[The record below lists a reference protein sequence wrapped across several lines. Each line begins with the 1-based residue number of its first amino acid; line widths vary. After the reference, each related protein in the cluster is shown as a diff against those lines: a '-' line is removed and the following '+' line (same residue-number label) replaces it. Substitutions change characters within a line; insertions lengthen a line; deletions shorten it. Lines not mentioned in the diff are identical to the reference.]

1 MVTSS
6 DSQQIE
12 SAARID
18 ALERKNRLLQEGL
31 KQAERIREL
40 WGKAVR
46 ELKLTKADLQTSRT
60 FLDRVLGAAPEPIVV
75 ADARGHIILANT
87 AAERFVELPGRLV
100 GRRLLRLL
108 PRTERRRALERFNA
122 TLSDG
127 SHEFAIPVG
136 TEIRLLATEWSV
148 LRDARGLLT
157 QIIVAGQDVTERR
170 RAEQRIIQQS
180 EELKAIN
187 ANLSLLYEVSSAI
200 SHTMDI
206 DVLYADILKILPRVI
221 GVEDDCERG
230 IFLVGNR
237 KQLRLV
243 AHWGAEPDPVDACG
257 SVKRGECLCGQ
268 AAQEGKVIVIEHC
281 ETAHPCVPGV
291 VPGAHGHVIIPLKAK
306 GEVVG
311 IFYFYLPAHTK
322 MDESKTRLLIAV
334 GEQVGVAIE
343 NVRLY
348 EEKKALSL
356 HDPLTGLANRRHMEI
371 ALSRAFS
378 NARRYRSPLALIM
391 LDIDFFKKYNDA
403 HGHQAGDHLLSVT
416 AQLLSHQ
423 IRDADMAARYGG
435 EEFLIILPGTDGR
448 QARVLGER
456 IRGAITAKTG
466 ITVSMG
472 IADMSGQ
479 PATKEGMIQQ
489 ADEALYRAKQN
500 GRDRIEIWNGGS
512 TSSSVE

>member
-1 MVTSS
+1 MSS
-6 DSQQIE
+6 PDSQQTESNAHIE
-12 SAARID
+12 

-40 WGKAVR
+40 WGKAVL

-75 ADARGHIILANT
+75 ADPHGRIVLANT
-87 AAERFVELPGRLV
+87 AAERFMELPGLLV
-100 GRRLLRLL
+100 GKRLLRLL
-108 PRTERRRALERFNA
+108 PRSARRRALERFNA
-122 TLSDG
+122 TVSDG
-127 SHEFAIPVG
+127 VNEFAIPVG
-136 TEIRLLATEWSV
+136 AETRLLATEWSV
-148 LRDARGLLT
+148 LRDGRGRLT

-170 RAEQRIIQQS
+170 RAEQRIVQQS

-206 DVLYADILKILPRVI
+206 DVLYADILKILPQVI

-230 IFLVGNR
+230 IFLLGSR
-237 KQLRLV
+237 KQLRLA
-243 AHWGAEPDPVDACG
+243 AHWGAEPEPVDSCG
-257 SVKRGECLCGQ
+257 GVKRGECLCGQ
-268 AAQEGKVIVIEHC
+268 AAQDGKVIVIEHC
-281 ETAHPCVPGV
+281 ETAHPCVPGIA
-291 VPGAHGHVIIPLKAK
+291 PGAHGHVIIPLKAK
-306 GEVVG
+306 GEVIG
-311 IFYFYLPAHTK
+311 IFYFYLPAYTRI
-322 MDESKTRLLIAV
+322 DESKTRLLIAV

-378 NARRYRSPLALIM
+378 NARRYRSPLAVIM

-435 EEFLIILPGTDGR
+435 EEFLIILPGTESH

-456 IRGAITAKTG
+456 IRRAISAKTG

-479 PATKEGMIQQ
+479 APTKEDLIQQ

-500 GRDRIEIWNGGS
+500 GRDRIEIW
-512 TSSSVE
+512 SSESASAGVQ